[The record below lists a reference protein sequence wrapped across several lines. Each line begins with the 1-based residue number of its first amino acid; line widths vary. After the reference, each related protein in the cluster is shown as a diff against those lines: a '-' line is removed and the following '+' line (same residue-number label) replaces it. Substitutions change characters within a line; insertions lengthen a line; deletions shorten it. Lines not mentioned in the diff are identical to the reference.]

1 MGAELFDSLSALAA
15 SLGTSPC
22 AGCDEPSGEDMS
34 MSQDFFA
41 SGGESGSDDLVAQ
54 LESALSNLSSEDA
67 DAFSLDALSLDEQ
80 LEFAAFGD
88 ESNSLTLEDLL
99 AFAERNPGLKI
110 TFSY

>member
-1 MGAELFDSLSALAA
+1 MGEELFESLAA
-15 SLGTSPC
+15 LTASAGYSPC
-22 AGCDEPSGEDMS
+22 AGCDETSGEDTS

-41 SGGESGSDDLVAQ
+41 SEGESGSDDLVAQ
-54 LESALSNLSSEDA
+54 LEAALSNLSTEDA
-67 DAFSLDALSLDEQ
+67 SPFSLDALSLDEQ

-88 ESNSLTLEDLL
+88 ENSLTLEDLL